1 MKLKTLV
8 ILSVGSSGTTTNFP
22 YKFNYKTQVAV
33 AATMVVVVVVVVM
46 AGRREMEVQSRI
58 TSKNVLMR
66 AE

>member
-22 YKFNYKTQVAV
+22 CEFNYKTQVAV
-33 AATMVVVVVVVVM
+33 TATMVVVVVVVMV
-46 AGRREMEVQSRI
+46 GRREMEVQSRI

>member
-8 ILSVGSSGTTTNFP
+8 ILSVSSSGTTTNFP
-22 YKFNYKTQVAV
+22 CEFNRKTQVAV
-33 AATMVVVVVVVVM
+33 AAAMVVVVVVM
-46 AGRREMEVQSRI
+46 IGGREMEVQSRI